1 MDTPKKAGPQEKPHK
16 IIIGDFA
23 PVKFEKLIRM
33 WNKQNIVSEAVT
45 EAGVFL
51 SQLKRNHY
59 DLAIVNLLLGGIGPN
74 KLIRD
79 VKAMSANKDI
89 RVVVV
94 SKQVHRLNIENAV
107 RAGADD
113 FVAEPFDRENIFH
126 RIVYHLGPKKV
137 VAEQALE
144 TAREA
149 TTLLGHKDFIS
160 LLLNTV
166 ESLSREST
174 EQSQNA
180 ILHSLQGVARLLDS
194 NRTSLILF
202 EDKVET
208 GLVIASS
215 DDPDFRDFRIK
226 LNSYPEVQH
235 VATTGQIVLVDDV
248 EANQM
253 TKNIQNNVKSIQ
265 IGSIMVFPVRFHGNI
280 IGVLVVR
287 RKSSQD
293 LPPVE
298 VLSMLQA
305 LANILAS
312 HCNIKLLLRK
322 IYSDFAANG

>member
-1 MDTPKKAGPQEKPHK
+1 MDTPHNAGPHEKPQK

-23 PVKFEKLIRM
+23 PVKFEMLIRM

-74 KLIRD
+74 KLIKD
-79 VKAMSANKDI
+79 VKALSANKDI

-113 FVAEPFDRENIFH
+113 FVAEPFDRENVFH
-126 RIVYHLGPKKV
+126 RIIYHLGPKKV
-137 VAEQALE
+137 VEEQALE
-144 TAREA
+144 TARA
-149 TTLLGHKDFIS
+149 ANSLLDHKDFIS

-174 EQSQNA
+174 EKSQNA

-208 GLVIASS
+208 GLVVASS
-215 DDPDFRDFRIK
+215 DDPDFKDFRIK

-248 EANQM
+248 NRNQM
-253 TKNIQNNVKSIQ
+253 TKNIQDKVKSIQ

-287 RKSSQD
+287 RKNSQD